1 MKYCYKDYQLNVK
14 DVDEKKGIV
23 TGYFSNFNSIDSDGD
38 IIRKGAFTKTI
49 SEQGPFAAVPRIKH
63 LLNHDTQKP
72 LGKLLGLAE
81 DEKGLYYES
90 QVGSHSGGK
99 DFIEMIKSGL
109 ITEHSIGFQTIKY
122 NQIKPWSDW
131 HQGEAARELT
141 ELKLYEGSSLTA
153 WGANMYTPLTGMK
166 AYDKI
171 NKFNNRI
178 DIMIKAMRSGNF
190 TDETF
195 QMLEIELRQLQQTVI
210 DMTIVPEKE
219 STQPV
224 DFESA
229 VNNFIKTLNF

>member
-1 MKYCYKDYQLNVK
+1 M
-14 DVDEKKGIV
+14 
-23 TGYFSNFNSIDSDGD
+23 
-38 IIRKGAFTKTI
+38 
-49 SEQGPFAAVPRIKH
+49 
-63 LLNHDTQKP
+63 
-72 LGKLLGLAE
+72 
-81 DEKGLYYES
+81 
-90 QVGSHSGGK
+90 
-99 DFIEMIKSGL
+99 
-109 ITEHSIGFQTIKY
+109 
-122 NQIKPWSDW
+122 
-131 HQGEAARELT
+131 T

-229 VNNFIKTLNF
+229 INNFIKTLNF

>member
-1 MKYCYKDYQLNVK
+1 MKYCYKDYQLSVK
-14 DVDEKKGIV
+14 DVDESKGVV
-23 TGYFSNFNSIDSDGD
+23 TGYFSNFNSTDSDGD
-38 IIRKGAFTKTI
+38 IIRKGAFAKTI
-49 SEQGPFAAVPRIKH
+49 TEQGPTATVPRIKH

-72 LGKLLGLAE
+72 LGKITMLVE
-81 DEKGLYYES
+81 DDKGLYYES
-90 QVGSHSGGK
+90 RVGTHALGK

-109 ITEHSIGFQTIKY
+109 VTEHSIGFQVIKY

-131 HQGEAARELT
+131 KQGETARELT

-166 AYDKI
+166 AAEKI

-178 DIMIKAMRSGNF
+178 DLMIKAMRNGNF

-195 QMLEIELRQLQQTVI
+195 QMLEIELRQMQQAVTDI
-210 DMTIVPEKE
+210 STTIVPDVK

-224 DFESA
+224 ESII
-229 VNNFIKTLNF
+229 NNFINSLKK